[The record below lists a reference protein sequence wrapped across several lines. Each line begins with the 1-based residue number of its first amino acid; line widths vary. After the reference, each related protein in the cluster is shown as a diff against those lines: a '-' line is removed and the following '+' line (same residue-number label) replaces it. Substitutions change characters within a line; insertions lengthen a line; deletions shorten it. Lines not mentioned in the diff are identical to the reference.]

1 MRIIKQTLKEYAS
14 FSQEMELNQ
23 HHKQHLL
30 EKKKASLKI
39 VNQTPPQQRLT
50 FNNKYQLSLLFRA
63 LSTPRLFPD
72 VPATDTSLVWQC
84 QLIED

>member
-1 MRIIKQTLKEYAS
+1 MTKIDIHCQQWLFMRIIKQTLKEYAS

-39 VNQTPPQQRLT
+39 VNQTPPWE
-50 FNNKYQLSLLFRA
+50 
-63 LSTPRLFPD
+63 
-72 VPATDTSLVWQC
+72 TDF
-84 QLIED
+84 

>member
-30 EKKKASLKI
+30 ETKKASLKI
-39 VNQTPPQQRLT
+39 VNQTPPWKTDFQQQIPVVIIVQGTQYTKT
-50 FNNKYQLSLLFRA
+50 FSRCPY
-63 LSTPRLFPD
+63 
-72 VPATDTSLVWQC
+72 TDTSLVWQC
-84 QLIED
+84 LLTED

>member
-1 MRIIKQTLKEYAS
+1 MKIIKQTLKEYAS

-39 VNQTPPQQRLT
+39 VNQTPPWE
-50 FNNKYQLSLLFRA
+50 
-63 LSTPRLFPD
+63 
-72 VPATDTSLVWQC
+72 TDF
-84 QLIED
+84 

>member
-1 MRIIKQTLKEYAS
+1 MKQTLKEYAS

-50 FNNKYQLSLLFRA
+50 FNNKYQL
-63 LSTPRLFPD
+63 
-72 VPATDTSLVWQC
+72 
-84 QLIED
+84 